1 MKKPTVL
8 ELKRKKGARLA
19 MLTAY
24 DFPSARLVAE
34 AGVDLIL
41 VGDSLGMVVLGYDST
56 TPVTMED
63 MVHHTKAARR
73 GAPEAF
79 VIADMPFLSYATTQ
93 DAVANAARL
102 MKDAR
107 ADSVKLEGGT
117 EVVPIIE
124 TLVRAGVPVMGH
136 VGLTPQTASALGG
149 YKLEGKDEAQARRIL
164 EDAAALEAAGCWGV
178 VIELV
183 PAPLAKLITE
193 RISIPTIGIGAGPDC
208 DGQVLVFHDMV
219 GLFFGFTPT
228 LVKRYAEVGGTIGDA
243 GSGRTGLRRTHLGLE
258 RCLRR
263 AHLGRGKGQ
272 QREGLEGVRG
282 HRLAAALVRLGGR
295 RQRPRPRCALVRQRA
310 AALRRQARR
319 RGRRGDRAH

>member
-1 MKKPTVL
+1 LKKPTVL
-8 ELKRKKGARLA
+8 ELKRQKGARLA

-24 DFPSARLVAE
+24 DYPTARLVAE

-56 TPVTMED
+56 VPVTMDD

-79 VIADMPFLSYATTQ
+79 VIADMPFLSYGTAA
-93 DAVANAARL
+93 DALANAARL

-117 EVVPIIE
+117 EVVPIVE
-124 TLVRAGVPVMGH
+124 ALVRAGVPVLGH

-149 YKLEGKDEAQARRIL
+149 YKLQGKDEAQARKIV
-164 EDAAALEAAGCWGV
+164 EDAVALEAAGCWGV
-178 VIELV
+178 VLELV

-193 RISIPTIGIGAGPDC
+193 RIGIPTIGIGAGADC

-219 GLFFGFTPT
+219 GLFSGFTPT
-228 LVKRYAEVGGTIGDA
+228 FVKRYTEAGTAIRDAVTRYADEVR
-243 GSGRTGLRRTHLGLE
+243 SGRFPEDKQSFGMKDDVVRRLYGS
-258 RCLRR
+258 
-263 AHLGRGKGQ
+263 
-272 QREGLEGVRG
+272 
-282 HRLAAALVRLGGR
+282 
-295 RQRPRPRCALVRQRA
+295 
-310 AALRRQARR
+310 
-319 RGRRGDRAH
+319 